1 MSFDLNT
8 FKSNFSKGGLRTN
21 LFQVQISNPVNPT
34 ADLVVPFRAR
44 GSSLPTS
51 TLGMI
56 EVPYMGRKIKVAG
69 VKQYEDW
76 NVTIQEDEDF
86 LIRDALE
93 EWSNVINSPETNVR
107 GTGTSNINAY
117 KSTGIIQSLSQ
128 TGIVLRTY
136 KFIGMFPTVVAAI
149 DMDWENESVGAT
161 QVTFAYDYFI
171 VESGETGDAGGL

>member
-1 MSFDLNT
+1 MSLDLNT
-8 FKSNFSKGGLRTN
+8 FKANFAKGGLRTN

-34 ADLVVPFRAR
+34 ADLVLPFRAR
-44 GSSLPTS
+44 GTSLPTS

-117 KSTGIIQSLSQ
+117 KSTGIVQSLSQ
-128 TGIVLRTY
+128 TGVVLRTY

-149 DMDWENESVGAT
+149 DLDWENESIGTT

-171 VESGETGDAGGL
+171 VETGLTGQAGTI